1 MKIEWKPCFLIDV
14 LWGNHLLMRSCS
26 AFLDDSFNKA
36 HLQPCSRCMLFVN
49 LIVQTTCS
57 ANKRVYS
64 PGRISQPENMLGVRF
79 DLFFMP
85 WCVNTKYRIS
95 CPLHTWFEIQSSQWK
110 TRLGLHSSV
119 KFNAFSNFA
128 ISHWKLPLVI
138 KLFSWS
144 GSLTRAGYS

>member
-26 AFLDDSFNKA
+26 AFWDDSFNKA

-57 ANKRVYS
+57 ANKRVDS

-85 WCVNTKYRIS
+85 WCVNTKYRIG

-110 TRLGLHSSV
+110 TRVGLHSSV

-128 ISHWKLPLVI
+128 LKI
-138 KLFSWS
+138 
-144 GSLTRAGYS
+144 TAGNQTFTLDLNRG